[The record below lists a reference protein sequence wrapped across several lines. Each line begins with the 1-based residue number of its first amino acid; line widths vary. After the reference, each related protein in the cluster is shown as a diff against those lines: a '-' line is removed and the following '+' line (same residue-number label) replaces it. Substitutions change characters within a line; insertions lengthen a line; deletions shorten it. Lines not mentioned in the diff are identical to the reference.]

1 MRLFETLAMTP
12 ATPPGTEADPRGQMI
27 QMVMMF
33 GVLGV
38 MMYFLM
44 IRPQSK
50 QRKEQENMIKNVK
63 SGDKVLTS
71 GGLFG
76 IVTNVKEKSLM
87 LKIADNVKVEIAKSA
102 LTSVVQK
109 ADEGDSAA
117 PESK

>member
-1 MRLFETLAMTP
+1 MLAMTP
-12 ATPPGTEADPRGQMI
+12 ATPPGTEPDPRAQMMN
-27 QMVMMF
+27 MVLMF
-33 GVLGV
+33 AVLGA

-50 QRKEQENMIKNVK
+50 QRKEHENMLKNVK

-71 GGLFG
+71 GGLYG

-87 LKIADNVKVEIAKSA
+87 VKIADNVKVEVAKSA

-109 ADEGDSAA
+109 SDEG
-117 PESK
+117 ESSSDEKK